1 VNADYIVTA
10 AHCATLAASRYF
22 IVAGEHDLYQRDETE
37 QTVQVESITQHPQY
51 SSLTSRNDIALFKVT
66 PPLVLNEVVQAAN
79 LAPEGFET
87 RTGVL
92 RAVGWGALT
101 EGGDVPD
108 KLQEVVVPFVT
119 DVVCLLEYGIW
130 DIYIYASMIC
140 AGASGKDS
148 CGGDSGGPLEHVAT
162 VDNTTVTTLVGL
174 TSFGIG
180 CARPRFPGVYS
191 EVSYFRDFI
200 SETIGTKFSPN

>member
-1 VNADYIVTA
+1 
-10 AHCATLAASRYF
+10 
-22 IVAGEHDLYQRDETE
+22 
-37 QTVQVESITQHPQY
+37 VQVQSITQHPQY

-66 PPLVLNEVVQAAN
+66 PPLVLNEAVQAAN

-87 RTGVL
+87 TTGVL

-101 EGGDVPD
+101 EGGDGPD

-119 DVVCLLEYGIW
+119 DATCRLEYGLIN
-130 DIYIYASMIC
+130 YIYASMIC
-140 AGASGKDS
+140 AGESGKDS
-148 CGGDSGGPLEHVAT
+148 CQGDSGGPLEHVAT

-174 TSFGIG
+174 TSFGVG

-200 SETIGTKFSPN
+200 SETIGTKYAPN